1 MCSSLISLLIARL
14 SVSSLGLF
22 LCLSQ
27 VDHKAGT
34 VTVDGWIKF
43 KAPARVAVLVKRLR
57 RELDAALQL
66 KISDPSGFDITKAP
80 VAAAIERLVATDGD
94 GGRAVRLE

>member
-1 MCSSLISLLIARL
+1 
-14 SVSSLGLF
+14 
-22 LCLSQ
+22 
-27 VDHKAGT
+27 
-34 VTVDGWIKF
+34 
-43 KAPARVAVLVKRLR
+43 VAVLVKRLR